1 MLLREDILAP
11 IAGENPS
18 GLDLRYDTKLLIYD
32 KIREARRQDDGL
44 AQGDWQSERKTANYP
59 AVIKLAQDTLAT
71 TSKDLQLAAWLTE
84 ALLATEKFAGLCQ
97 GLTLCNALLTTFWD
111 TVYPVIEDG
120 DRELRAKPLSWMGS
134 MLDVPLRS
142 APLVSEGYSWF
153 AYEDSRKVGFEEQAK
168 TDKEKK
174 NRAKLIE
181 EGKIAPEMFDK
192 AFADTPKAFYLK
204 AEKDLDKCLET
215 LASLETFCDEKFEDD
230 APPFGKLK
238 TALTE
243 VRHTVHSLLN
253 KKREK
258 EPDPVE
264 EVPVVVE
271 AVQAEVATQEDGA
284 VPPPSS
290 SIPAMSMA
298 EPGDLRQAVAS
309 IAAGAAFLRKREPL
323 SPAPYLILRGLR
335 WGELRTVTRLGD
347 STLLEAPPTELRQKV
362 KRLALANRWG
372 DLLDACEDAM
382 ALPCSRAWLDLQRFS
397 VAACSAL
404 GTEYQPIATAIQSEL
419 RALLNDLPELLEAT
433 LLDDTPAANPE
444 TKAWLRH
451 LQDPPSAGVGTA
463 GEADSPAP
471 AGRNGTPS
479 WLTQSADAYVMAK
492 EALSAGHEDKAF
504 AIMRAEINRQRSGRG
519 RFRRTMQLIELVVT
533 SGKDA
538 IAQPLLDDV
547 TAMIE
552 NHKLDAWEE
561 PEQVASD
568 LLMLMR
574 NSKKIQGSSSDKQKM
589 FERICRLDPVQ
600 ALSVG

>member
-18 GLDLRYDTKLLIYD
+18 GIDLRYDTKLLIYD

-44 AQGDWQSERKTANYP
+44 AQGDWQSERKIANYP
-59 AVIKLAQDTLAT
+59 SVIKLAQDTLAT

-84 ALLATEKFAGLCQ
+84 ALLATEHYAGLCQ
-97 GLTLCNALLTTFWD
+97 GLTLCNALLANFWE
-111 TVYPVIEDG
+111 TIYPLIEDG

-134 MLDVPLRS
+134 TLDVPVRS

-153 AYEDSRKVGFEEQAK
+153 AYKDSRVVGFEDQAK
-168 TDKEKK
+168 TDKDRKT
-174 NRAKLIE
+174 RAKLIE
-181 EGKIAPEMFDK
+181 DGKIAPEVFDK

-204 AEKDLDKCLET
+204 AEKDLDRCLEA
-215 LASLETFCDEKFEDD
+215 LESLEKFCDEHFEDD
-230 APPFGKLK
+230 APPLGKLK
-238 TALTE
+238 TALTD
-243 VRHTVHSLLN
+243 VRHTAHSLLE

-264 EVPVVVE
+264 EVPVVE
-271 AVQAEVATQEDGA
+271 AVQVEAATQEEASAPASAAPLSA
-284 VPPPSS
+284 VL
-290 SIPAMSMA
+290 MA
-298 EPGDLRQAVAS
+298 GPGDLRQAVAS

-335 WGELRTVTRLGD
+335 WGELRTVSRLSD

-362 KRLALANRWG
+362 KRLALANKWS

-397 VAACSAL
+397 VAACAAL
-404 GTEYQPIATAIQSEL
+404 GAEYQPIATAIQSEL

-444 TKAWLRH
+444 TKAWLKR
-451 LQDPPSAGVGTA
+451 LQDPPSSVAPDSET
-463 GEADSPAP
+463 DSPAP
-471 AGRNGTPS
+471 ASRNGTPS

-492 EALSAGHEDKAF
+492 EALAAGHEDKAF
-504 AIMRAEINRQRSGRG
+504 AIMRAEIGRQRSGRG

-568 LLMLMR
+568 LLTLMR

>member
-11 IAGENPS
+11 IAGDNPS
-18 GLDLRYDTKLLIYD
+18 GIDLRYDTKLLIYD

-59 AVIKLAQDTLAT
+59 SVVKLAQDTLAT
-71 TSKDLQLAAWLTE
+71 VSKDLQLAAWLTE
-84 ALLATEKFAGLCQ
+84 ALLATEQYAGLCQ
-97 GLTLCNALLTTFWD
+97 GLTLCNTLLANFWE
-111 TVYPVIEDG
+111 TIYPVIEDG

-134 MLDVPLRS
+134 MLDVPVRS

-153 AYEDSRKVGFEEQAK
+153 AYKDSRVVGFEDQAK
-168 TDKEKK
+168 TDKDRKT
-174 NRAKLIE
+174 RAKLIE
-181 EGKIAPEMFDK
+181 DGKIAPEVFDK

-204 AEKDLDKCLET
+204 AEKDLDKCLDGLE
-215 LASLETFCDEKFEDD
+215 SLEKFCDEHFEDD

-238 TALTE
+238 TALTD
-243 VRHTVHSLLN
+243 VRHTVHSLLE

-264 EVPVVVE
+264 EVPVVE
-271 AVQAEVATQEDGA
+271 AVQEEAVIEEEGSAPASAAPLGA
-284 VPPPSS
+284 VL
-290 SIPAMSMA
+290 MA

-335 WGELRTVTRLGD
+335 WGELRTVSRLSD

-382 ALPCSRAWLDLQRFS
+382 AMPCSRAWLDLQRFS

-404 GTEYQPIATAIQSEL
+404 GAEYQPIATAIQSEL

-451 LQDPPSAGVGTA
+451 LQDPPSSMVA
-463 GEADSPAP
+463 GETDSPAP
-471 AGRNGTPS
+471 ASRNGTPS
-479 WLTQSADAYVMAK
+479 WLTQSADAYMMAK
-492 EALSAGHEDKAF
+492 EALAAGHEDKAF
-504 AIMRAEINRQRSGRG
+504 AIMRAEIGRQRSGRG
-519 RFRRTMQLIELVVT
+519 RFRRTMQLIELVVS

-552 NHKLDAWEE
+552 NHKLDAWED

-568 LLMLMR
+568 LLTLMR